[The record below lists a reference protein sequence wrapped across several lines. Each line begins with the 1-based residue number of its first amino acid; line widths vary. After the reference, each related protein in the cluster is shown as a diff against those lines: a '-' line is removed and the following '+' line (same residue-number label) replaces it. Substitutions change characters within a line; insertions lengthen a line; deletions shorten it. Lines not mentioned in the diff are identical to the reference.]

1 MPIEVKQLV
10 VRGEIQRAKNES
22 AERDEYRAVDVD
34 ALKAE
39 LLEVCRRM
47 LEDALRQSR
56 ER

>member
-10 VRGEIQRAKNES
+10 VRGEVQRTTTES
-22 AERDEYRAVDVD
+22 AGRDETRTVDVD
-34 ALKAE
+34 ALKLE
-39 LLEVCRRM
+39 LLEACRRM